1 MSNRYDKNGKR
12 LKNKTKE
19 DWKIIESLLTNMK
32 YRRIWLE
39 EKELY
44 TISTVRL
51 GLDHR
56 YDKKWGPLIFET
68 CIFMGWFDGGWESS
82 VIERYETKE
91 EALAWHRKICMLS
104 DKDII
109 NMVK

>member
-1 MSNRYDKNGKR
+1 MSNRYDKHGKK
-12 LKNKTKE
+12 LKNNTTE
-19 DWKIIESLLTNMK
+19 DRKKIESLLTNEA
-32 YRRIWLE
+32 YRRVWLQ

-51 GLDHR
+51 WLDHR

-68 CIFMGWFDGGWESS
+68 CVFMGWFDGWWESF
-82 VIERYETKE
+82 VVERYETKE
-91 EALAWHRKICMLS
+91 EALAWHRAMCML
-104 DKDII
+104 DEKDII